1 MLIWHKLRS
10 NYSSDKDLYQAIKN
24 IFGYYPGNIHLY
36 KLALR
41 HRSATTEIINGL
53 RLNNERLEYLGDAI
67 LSAVIA
73 DFLFKSFPYKNEGFL
88 TEMRSK
94 IVSRTSLNKLSL
106 KLGLKHLIRVGAE
119 SSVKAKSAGGDAFEA
134 LIGALYLDKGYSFTR
149 KIVINRI
156 VNIHFDIEQLIVSE
170 ISYKSKLNEWGQKE
184 KQSIVFKV
192 EEEIGENHKKQYLV
206 AVEINGEII
215 SRSQDYSIKGA
226 ENLAAEKAWAILQ
239 EKNNTANH
247 LNSGSLINK

>member
-1 MLIWHKLRS
+1 MLIWNKLRS
-10 NYSSDKDLYQAIKN
+10 NISPDKRLYQSIKN

-41 HRSATTEIINGL
+41 HRSATTEIVNGV

-73 DFLFKSFPYKNEGFL
+73 DFLFRSFPYENEGFL

-94 IVSRTSLNKLSL
+94 IVSRTALNKLSL
-106 KLGLKHLIRVGAE
+106 KLGLQQLIRAGAE
-119 SSVKAKSAGGDAFEA
+119 SSTKAKSAGGDAFEA
-134 LIGALYLDKGYSFTR
+134 IVGALYLDKGYSFTK
-149 KIVINRI
+149 KILINRI

-170 ISYKSKLNEWGQKE
+170 ISYKSKLNEWAQKE
-184 KQSIVFKV
+184 KQSVNFKV
-192 EEEIGENHKKQYLV
+192 EEEIGEKHKKQYLV

-226 ENLAAEKAWAILQ
+226 ENLAAEKAWIIL
-239 EKNNTANH
+239 EANNDT
-247 LNSGSLINK
+247 K